1 MDYVAQK
8 DPSDNYKYLDFLM
21 RYVSHTI
28 NTASESGTPMIK
40 DWALNSPEKALD
52 NNLIHNTIGSLK
64 DNIKVFHEKQNIP
77 NAFRYKDLNDYIRK
91 GHKKAWPLDFID
103 DVKAAR
109 NMLSASQ
116 AKKIKKQGVKL
127 YNDDRWLIIIPLT
140 HDASCYYGG
149 GTRWCTTTKNNDSYY
164 NRYKESGELYYIIDK
179 KGDKDDDLHK
189 VALNFSSKDVELF
202 NAPDTQIQVS
212 NLETMGMPKDALLK
226 IVEDAVRKGL
236 NIKTFI
242 RDLGLK
248 EAIPMIYKK
257 YKDEPEK
264 LLSALGYKQLLS
276 LMGEEKALAWLKQNI
291 AKGDLTIEGTG
302 GVDSDFVKLNPLA
315 AVMIARRTDEDL
327 AEITVVKGVME
338 SRGTELYDE
347 LSKWGFGE
355 LRGEVASDVE
365 YKDGTYW
372 ISFGEDD
379 ASELFDNPMLAAQ
392 LLGEDYPDLF
402 SYSHTYGDY
411 APDFHELWN
420 DYCDDE
426 TRTQIKEYLHD
437 SYKEDYSDIDFLN
450 IPDHEVEDMLE
461 SLYDESI
468 ENELKSAFNIADGD
482 ARTNIMINQAF
493 DEINIMF
500 EYEAPRWYQAENSMF
515 NYPLK
520 GDMGFWELLNVYA
533 DEKVDWDYT
542 NGDFEAADMMDVIIE
557 LQEEKVLDSL
567 TTESLDVYADIEDI
581 LDAGFNE
588 IAQDRI
594 ASI

>member
-1 MDYVAQK
+1 MKYVIHTAK
-8 DPSDNYKYLDFLM
+8 TAESSG
-21 RYVSHTI
+21 VSGIT
-28 NTASESGTPMIK
+28 EWM
-40 DWALNSPEKALD
+40 LNAPEKFLD
-52 NNLIHNTIGSLK
+52 NSLIHNTIDSLK

-77 NAFRYKDLNDYIRK
+77 NAFRFKDLNDYIRK
-91 GHKKAWPLDFID
+91 GDKKAWPLDFID

-109 NMLSASQ
+109 NMVSASQ

-127 YNDDRWLIIIPLT
+127 YNDDRWLIIIPLS

-149 GTRWCTTTKNNDSYY
+149 GTRWCTTTKDNDSYY
-164 NRYKESGELYYIIDK
+164 KRYKESGELYYIIDK

-189 VALNFSSKDVELF
+189 VALNFSSAPVELF
-202 NAPDTQIQVS
+202 NAPDAPIEVS
-212 NLETMGMPKDALLK
+212 NLETMGIPKDALLK

-242 RDLGLK
+242 RELGLK

-257 YKDEPEK
+257 YKDDPEK
-264 LLSALGYKQLLS
+264 LLSALGYKQLLTI
-276 LMGEEKALAWLKQNI
+276 MGEEKAWAWLKQII

-302 GVDSDFVKLNPLA
+302 GIDSDFVKLNPLA

-379 ASELFDNPMLAAQ
+379 ASELFDNPTLASQ
-392 LLGEDYPDLF
+392 LLGEDYPDIFLNL
-402 SYSHTYGDY
+402 YDNY
-411 APDFHELWN
+411 APDFYELWN

-450 IPDHEVEDMLE
+450 LPDDEVEDMLE

-468 ENELKSAFNIADGD
+468 ENELQSAFSIADGD
-482 ARTNIMINQAF
+482 ARTYIAMDKAF

-500 EYEAPRWYQAENSMF
+500 EYEAPRWYQTENGKF

-520 GDMGFWELLNVYA
+520 GDMDFWKLMNEYA
-533 DEKVDWDYT
+533 DENVDWNYT

-557 LQEEKVLDSL
+557 LQEDDILENLPTDFVNDL
-567 TTESLDVYADIEDI
+567 YADTEDI
-581 LDAGFNE
+581 LNAGFNE

-594 ASI
+594 SSI

>member
-1 MDYVAQK
+1 MKYVIHTAK
-8 DPSDNYKYLDFLM
+8 TAESSG
-21 RYVSHTI
+21 VSGIT
-28 NTASESGTPMIK
+28 EWM
-40 DWALNSPEKALD
+40 LNAPEKFLD
-52 NNLIHNTIGSLK
+52 NSLIHNTIDSLK

-77 NAFRYKDLNDYIRK
+77 NAFRFKDLNDYIRK
-91 GHKKAWPLDFID
+91 GDKKAWPLDFID

-109 NMLSASQ
+109 NMVSASQ

-127 YNDDRWLIIIPLT
+127 YNDDRWLIIIPLS

-149 GTRWCTTTKNNDSYY
+149 GTRWCTTTKDNDSYY
-164 NRYKESGELYYIIDK
+164 KRYKESGELYYIIDK

-189 VALNFSSKDVELF
+189 VALNFSSAPVELF
-202 NAPDTQIQVS
+202 NAPDAPIEVS
-212 NLETMGMPKDALLK
+212 NLETMGIPKDALLK

-242 RDLGLK
+242 RELGLK

-257 YKDEPEK
+257 YKDDPEK
-264 LLSALGYKQLLS
+264 LLSALGYKQLLTI
-276 LMGEEKALAWLKQNI
+276 MGEEKAWAWLKQII

-302 GVDSDFVKLNPLA
+302 GIDSDFVKLNPLA

-379 ASELFDNPMLAAQ
+379 ASELFDNPTLASQ

-402 SYSHTYGDY
+402 SHSDY
-411 APDFHELWN
+411 APDFYELW
-420 DYCDDE
+420 DEYCDEE

-437 SYKEDYSDIDFLN
+437 NYKEDYPEIDFLN
-450 IPDHEVEDMLE
+450 LPDDEVEDMLE

-468 ENELKSAFNIADGD
+468 ENELQSAFSIADGD
-482 ARTNIMINQAF
+482 ARTYIAMDKAF

-500 EYEAPRWYQAENSMF
+500 EYEAPRWYQTENGKF

-520 GDMGFWELLNVYA
+520 GDMDFWKLMNEYA
-533 DEKVDWDYT
+533 DENVDWNYT

-557 LQEEKVLDSL
+557 LQEDDILENLPTDFVNDL
-567 TTESLDVYADIEDI
+567 YADTEDI
-581 LDAGFNE
+581 LNAGFNE

>member
-1 MDYVAQK
+1 MKYVIHTAK
-8 DPSDNYKYLDFLM
+8 TAESSG
-21 RYVSHTI
+21 VSGIT
-28 NTASESGTPMIK
+28 EWM
-40 DWALNSPEKALD
+40 LNAPEKFLD
-52 NNLIHNTIGSLK
+52 NSLIHNTIDSLK

-77 NAFRYKDLNDYIRK
+77 NAFRFKDLNDYIRK
-91 GHKKAWPLDFID
+91 GDKKAWPLDFID

-109 NMLSASQ
+109 NMVSASQ

-127 YNDDRWLIIIPLT
+127 YNDDRWLIIIPLS

-149 GTRWCTTTKNNDSYY
+149 GTRWCTTTKDNDSYY
-164 NRYKESGELYYIIDK
+164 KRYKESGELYYIIDK

-189 VALNFSSKDVELF
+189 VALNFSSAPVELF
-202 NAPDTQIQVS
+202 NAPDAQIEVS
-212 NLETMGMPKDALLK
+212 NLETMGIPKDALLK

-242 RDLGLK
+242 RELGLK

-257 YKDEPEK
+257 YKDDPEK
-264 LLSALGYKQLLS
+264 LLSALGYKQLLTI
-276 LMGEEKALAWLKQNI
+276 MGEEKAWAWLKQII

-302 GVDSDFVKLNPLA
+302 GIDSDFVKLNPLA

-338 SRGTELYDE
+338 SRGTDLYDE

-372 ISFGEDD
+372 ISFDVND

-392 LLGEDYPDLF
+392 LLGEDHPDLF
-402 SYSHTYGDY
+402 SHSDY
-411 APDFHELWN
+411 APDFYELW
-420 DYCDDE
+420 DEYCDEE

-437 SYKEDYSDIDFLN
+437 NYKEDYPEIDFLN
-450 IPDHEVEDMLE
+450 LPDDEVEDMLE

-468 ENELKSAFNIADGD
+468 ENELQSAFSIADGD
-482 ARTNIMINQAF
+482 ARTYIAMDKAF

-500 EYEAPRWYQAENSMF
+500 EYEAPRWYQTENGKF

-520 GDMGFWELLNVYA
+520 GDMDFWKLMNEYA
-533 DEKVDWDYT
+533 DENVDWNYT

-557 LQEEKVLDSL
+557 LQEN
-567 TTESLDVYADIEDI
+567 DILENLPTDFVNDLYVDTEDI
-581 LDAGFNE
+581 LNAGFNE

>member
-1 MDYVAQK
+1 MKYVIHTAK
-8 DPSDNYKYLDFLM
+8 TAESSG
-21 RYVSHTI
+21 VSGIT
-28 NTASESGTPMIK
+28 EWM
-40 DWALNSPEKALD
+40 LNAPEKFLD
-52 NNLIHNTIGSLK
+52 NSLIHNTIDSLK

-77 NAFRYKDLNDYIRK
+77 NAFRFKDLNDYIRK
-91 GHKKAWPLDFID
+91 GDKKAWPLDFID

-109 NMLSASQ
+109 NMVSASQ

-127 YNDDRWLIIIPLT
+127 YNDDRWLIIIPLS

-149 GTRWCTTTKNNDSYY
+149 GTRWCTTTKDNDSYY
-164 NRYKESGELYYIIDK
+164 KRYKESGELYYIIDK

-189 VALNFSSKDVELF
+189 VALNFSSAPVELF
-202 NAPDTQIQVS
+202 NAPDAQIEVS
-212 NLETMGMPKDALLK
+212 NLETMGIPKDALLK

-242 RDLGLK
+242 RELGLK

-257 YKDEPEK
+257 YKDDPEK
-264 LLSALGYKQLLS
+264 LLSALGYKQLLTI
-276 LMGEEKALAWLKQNI
+276 MGEEKAWAWLKQII

-302 GVDSDFVKLNPLA
+302 GIDSDFVKLNPLA

-338 SRGTELYDE
+338 SRGTDLYDE

-372 ISFGEDD
+372 ISFDVND

-392 LLGEDYPDLF
+392 LLGEDHPDLF
-402 SYSHTYGDY
+402 SHSDY
-411 APDFHELWN
+411 APDFYELW
-420 DYCDDE
+420 DEYCDEE

-437 SYKEDYSDIDFLN
+437 NYKEDYPDIYFLN
-450 IPDHEVEDMLE
+450 LPDDEVEDMLE

-468 ENELKSAFNIADGD
+468 ENELQSAFSIADGD
-482 ARTNIMINQAF
+482 ARTYIAMDKAF

-500 EYEAPRWYQAENSMF
+500 EYEAPRWYQTENGKF

-520 GDMGFWELLNVYA
+520 GDMDFWKLMNEYA
-533 DEKVDWDYT
+533 DENVDWNYT

-557 LQEEKVLDSL
+557 LQEN
-567 TTESLDVYADIEDI
+567 DILENLPTDFVNDLYVDTEDI
-581 LDAGFNE
+581 LNAGFNE

>member
-1 MDYVAQK
+1 MKYVIHTAK
-8 DPSDNYKYLDFLM
+8 TAESSG
-21 RYVSHTI
+21 VSGIT
-28 NTASESGTPMIK
+28 EWM
-40 DWALNSPEKALD
+40 LNAPEKFLD
-52 NNLIHNTIGSLK
+52 NSLIHNTIDSLK

-77 NAFRYKDLNDYIRK
+77 NAFRFKDLNDYIRK
-91 GHKKAWPLDFID
+91 GDKKAWPLDFID

-109 NMLSASQ
+109 NMVSASQ

-127 YNDDRWLIIIPLT
+127 YNDDRWLIIIPLS

-149 GTRWCTTTKNNDSYY
+149 GTRWCTTTKDNDSYY
-164 NRYKESGELYYIIDK
+164 KRYKESGELYYIIDK

-189 VALNFSSKDVELF
+189 VALNFSSAPVELF
-202 NAPDTQIQVS
+202 NAPDAQIEVS
-212 NLETMGMPKDALLK
+212 NLETMGIPKDALLK

-242 RDLGLK
+242 RELGLK

-257 YKDEPEK
+257 YKDDPEK
-264 LLSALGYKQLLS
+264 LLSALGYKQLLTI
-276 LMGEEKALAWLKQNI
+276 MGEEKAWAWLKQII

-302 GVDSDFVKLNPLA
+302 GIDSDFVKLNPLA

-338 SRGTELYDE
+338 SRGTDLYDE

-372 ISFGEDD
+372 ISFDVND

-392 LLGEDYPDLF
+392 LLGEDHPDLF
-402 SYSHTYGDY
+402 SHSDY
-411 APDFHELWN
+411 VPDFYELW
-420 DYCDDE
+420 DEYCDEE

-437 SYKEDYSDIDFLN
+437 NYKEDYPEIDFLN
-450 IPDHEVEDMLE
+450 LPDDEVEDMLE

-468 ENELKSAFNIADGD
+468 ENELQSAFSIADGD
-482 ARTNIMINQAF
+482 ARTYIAMDKAF

-500 EYEAPRWYQAENSMF
+500 EYEAPRWYQTENGKF

-520 GDMGFWELLNVYA
+520 GDMDFWKLMNEYA
-533 DEKVDWDYT
+533 DENVDWNYT

-557 LQEEKVLDSL
+557 LQEN
-567 TTESLDVYADIEDI
+567 DILENLPTDFVNDLYVDTEDI
-581 LDAGFNE
+581 LNAGFNE

>member
-1 MDYVAQK
+1 MKYVIHTAK
-8 DPSDNYKYLDFLM
+8 TAESSG
-21 RYVSHTI
+21 VSGIT
-28 NTASESGTPMIK
+28 EWM
-40 DWALNSPEKALD
+40 LNAPEKALD

-91 GHKKAWPLDFID
+91 GDKKSWPLDFID

-127 YNDDRWLIIIPLT
+127 YNDDRWLIIIPLS

-149 GTRWCTTTKNNDSYY
+149 GTRWCTTTKDNDSYY
-164 NRYKESGELYYIIDK
+164 KRYKESGELYYIIDK

-189 VALNFSSKDVELF
+189 VALNFSSAPVELF
-202 NAPDTQIQVS
+202 NAPDAPIEVS
-212 NLETMGMPKDALLK
+212 NLETMGIPKDALLK

-242 RDLGLK
+242 RELGLK

-257 YKDEPEK
+257 YKDDPEK
-264 LLSALGYKQLLS
+264 LLSALGYKQLLTI
-276 LMGEEKALAWLKQNI
+276 MGEEKAWAWLKQII

-302 GVDSDFVKLNPLA
+302 GIDSDFVKLNPLA

-372 ISFGEDD
+372 ISFDVND

-392 LLGEDYPDLF
+392 LLGEDHPDLF
-402 SYSHTYGDY
+402 SHSDY
-411 APDFHELWN
+411 APDFYELW
-420 DYCDDE
+420 DEYCDEE

-437 SYKEDYSDIDFLN
+437 NYKEDYPEIDFLN
-450 IPDHEVEDMLE
+450 LPDDEVEDMLE

-468 ENELKSAFNIADGD
+468 ENELQSAFSIADGD
-482 ARTNIMINQAF
+482 ARTYIAMDKAF

-500 EYEAPRWYQAENSMF
+500 EYEAPRWYQTENGKF

-520 GDMGFWELLNVYA
+520 GDMDFWKLMNEYA
-533 DEKVDWDYT
+533 DENVDWNYT

-557 LQEEKVLDSL
+557 LQEN
-567 TTESLDVYADIEDI
+567 DILENLPTDFVNDLYVDTEDI
-581 LDAGFNE
+581 LNAGFNE